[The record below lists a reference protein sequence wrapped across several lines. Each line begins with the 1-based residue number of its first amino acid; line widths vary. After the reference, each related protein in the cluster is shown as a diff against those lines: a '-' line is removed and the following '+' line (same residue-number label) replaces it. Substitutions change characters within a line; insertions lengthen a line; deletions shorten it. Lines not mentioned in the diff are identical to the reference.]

1 MRFLIT
7 VALAAAV
14 GAITAPPAPAQTTM
28 AGPAIVG
35 TWNGTYDGEGAG
47 TYSMT
52 VTADPSTGLGGS
64 LQVNPGEGGY
74 DVTFTSVVAEGRTAT
89 LKYDSPE
96 GGEVQIDVTVDGDGL
111 TGAWKAFEAGT
122 TTVVATGTLSGKRS

>member
-1 MRFLIT
+1 MRSLIL
-7 VALAAAV
+7 VALAAAL
-14 GAITAPPAPAQTTM
+14 GAVTAPPAPAQTTT

-35 TWNGTYDGEGAG
+35 TWTGTYDGEGAG

-52 VTADPSTGLGGS
+52 VTADPSTGLGGT
-64 LQVNPGEGGY
+64 LQVNPGEAGY
-74 DVTFTSVVAEGRTAT
+74 EVTFKSVVADGKTAT

-96 GGEVQIDVTVDGDGL
+96 GGEVQIDVTVDGAAL
-111 TGAWKAFEAGT
+111 TGAWKAFETGT

>member
-14 GAITAPPAPAQTTM
+14 GAITAPPAPAQTAT
-28 AGPAIVG
+28 AAPAIVG

-52 VTADPSTGLGGS
+52 IAADPSTGLGGT
-64 LQVNPGEGGY
+64 LKVNPGEGGY
-74 DVTFTSVVAEGRTAT
+74 DVTFKSVVTEGRTAT
-89 LKYDSPE
+89 LTYDSPE